1 MAIAVI
7 GSVDTCSDGLTFF
20 LLKVIWSQRVYIHIY
35 ATIRIDIVV
44 RFFTTLSSMGFL
56 ILLCYRNSSSQL
68 FAKER
73 VFF

>member
-7 GSVDTCSDGLTFF
+7 GSVDTRSDGLTFF

-35 ATIRIDIVV
+35 ATIRIDIV

-56 ILLCYRNSSSQL
+56 ILLCYRHSSSQL

>member
-7 GSVDTCSDGLTFF
+7 GSVDTRSDGLTFF

-35 ATIRIDIVV
+35 ATIRIDIV